1 MFKIKHFWQIDLPC
15 VTPQELLYVSVTG
28 FKGSGIGVKA
38 SLTTLMIACFIP
50 AHQAHSE
57 QILLWREKQCSRSSY
72 SFKTS
77 FQKGDKPFCHS
88 NLPWKCIRSPQFRT
102 WLYSRLSS
110 SRIPRESLKYFEIS
124 VHRHIRFAV
133 KEKKWIEQQ
142 HLTNVHVYVIWLL
155 NLEIC
160 WKYCGKEEKLLFGNN
175 FYSFPQY
182 FVTC

>member
-88 NLPWKCIRSPQFRT
+88 NLSWKCIRSPQFRT
-102 WLYSRLSS
+102 WLYSRLSL

-133 KEKKWIEQQ
+133 KEKMSRTATFNKCKCN
-142 HLTNVHVYVIWLL
+142 LTPEDRDILKILWKRGAVSLFSIIFCYLLLDFHV
-155 NLEIC
+155 
-160 WKYCGKEEKLLFGNN
+160 
-175 FYSFPQY
+175 
-182 FVTC
+182 